1 LSTKKPATIIA
12 KIIHFL
18 YMPASLF
25 SRAGYPRKTQR
36 FGPAEKELSHEL
48 AQ

>member
-1 LSTKKPATIIA
+1 TKKPATIIA
-12 KIIHFL
+12 KIIHFR

-25 SRAGYPRKTQR
+25 SRADTLGNPK
-36 FGPAEKELSHEL
+36 GSDPAEKELSHEL